1 MKLSTSLHSI
11 LAESQ
16 VTNEDH
22 AIQYFR
28 GTQGKNMEY
37 SEEDQ
42 ENMSIKRAD
51 SDIRM
56 INVHLEEP
64 LLYYLKDKQDLYK
77 FVQGGGTTFVQMPDP
92 DYEHFTTVRFNED
105 YEGLHLIDPLS
116 KYFIKKYS
124 VTKLTIHSCM
134 NAEQYKNVLLGPT

>member
-1 MKLSTSLHSI
+1 
-11 LAESQ
+11 
-16 VTNEDH
+16 
-22 AIQYFR
+22 
-28 GTQGKNMEY
+28 MEY
-37 SEEDQ
+37 SEEDR

-51 SDIRM
+51 SDIRL

-77 FVQGGGTTFVQMPDP
+77 LVQGGGTTFVQMPDP
-92 DYEHFTTVRFNED
+92 DYEHFTVRFNKE

-124 VTKLTIHSCM
+124 VTKFDFVLPNAIRLPESSSTIFEEYVQFIFGWFGLL
-134 NAEQYKNVLLGPT
+134 NYRYRIVLQNIHV